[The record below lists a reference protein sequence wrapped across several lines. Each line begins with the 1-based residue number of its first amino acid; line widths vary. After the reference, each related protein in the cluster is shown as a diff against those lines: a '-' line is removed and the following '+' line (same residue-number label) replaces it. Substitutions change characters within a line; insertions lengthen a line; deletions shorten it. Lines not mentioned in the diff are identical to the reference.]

1 MDSALLPGVHLIE
14 TTTCS
19 RDGRKE
25 YSVSGLPGLSDG
37 LRVGVS
43 TKGCVGVQ
51 SRRKERLPR
60 TPIKDRDNHQ
70 FNYPNN
76 RIYQHPKPDTQLKK
90 REISFPEERTQKN
103 HQEPP

>member
-25 YSVSGLPGLSDG
+25 YSVSGPPDLSDG

-51 SRRKERLPR
+51 S
-60 TPIKDRDNHQ
+60 H
-70 FNYPNN
+70 
-76 RIYQHPKPDTQLKK
+76 
-90 REISFPEERTQKN
+90 
-103 HQEPP
+103 

>member
-1 MDSALLPGVHLIE
+1 VDSALLSSVNLIE

-25 YSVSGLPGLSDG
+25 YSVSGPPDLSDG

-70 FNYPNN
+70 FNYPND